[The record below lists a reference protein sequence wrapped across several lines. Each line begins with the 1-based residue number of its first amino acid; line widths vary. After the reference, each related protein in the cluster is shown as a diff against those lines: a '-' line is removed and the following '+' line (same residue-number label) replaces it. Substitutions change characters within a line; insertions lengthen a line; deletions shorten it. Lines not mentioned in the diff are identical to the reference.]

1 VEEEVE
7 AGGFHCLLQ
16 DVVDLVAAAR
26 LKNSGVAN
34 IIKGKEIKSSIF
46 NKRSQRNMNN
56 FLFDMVL
63 FLLGWEWGVFK
74 KLCGWKLKKTLPAAS
89 WEDLNRMELKRTPWF

>member
-1 VEEEVE
+1 ME
-7 AGGFHCLLQ
+7 AGDFHWLLQ
-16 DVVDLVAAAR
+16 VADLVAAAR

-34 IIKGKEIKSSIF
+34 IIKKKEIKSSIF

-63 FLLGWEWGVFK
+63 FSFGMDG
-74 KLCGWKLKKTLPAAS
+74 
-89 WEDLNRMELKRTPWF
+89 N

>member
-16 DVVDLVAAAR
+16 VVDLVAASR

-63 FLLGWEWGVFK
+63 FSFGMGVGSFQEAMWMEIEENITCCQLGGSK
-74 KLCGWKLKKTLPAAS
+74 
-89 WEDLNRMELKRTPWF
+89 

>member
-16 DVVDLVAAAR
+16 VVDLVAAAR

-63 FLLGWEWGVFK
+63 FCFGMGVGVFK